1 MLTWVLHRLPDELEA
16 PRPGCDEK
24 RQRERELEGKTA
36 KCHCVKD
43 SRCDSAEKERLR
55 N

>member
-1 MLTWVLHRLPDELEA
+1 MSLRH
-16 PRPGCDEK
+16 PGQAVMKK